1 MSDPQSKPSSAR
13 PSKVTLAAS
22 LGGVSCVVLIFSLFD
37 TLTRLRGVEMRDE
50 ITKSLSEPPFD
61 TLAASTADVLAVMR
75 VMAFFAGG
83 LAAAGAVLAV
93 YVARRH
99 QGARVGFSVIA
110 ALLLLTTP
118 VAGMLTFLVGI
129 AAVLLWTEP
138 ARAWFA
144 GRDPARSQ
152 ADRRQEVLMSAG
164 KSPQDGPT
172 GASGWPYGGTG
183 PGSDDGSTTE
193 PGRDVP
199 APPPVEHRS
208 AVVVAA
214 ASPGSAVG
222 LDAAAA
228 LPGCLRC
235 GSGPAVHRRGRR
247 VPGATAC
254 ATAAAAAVVGS
265 RSLRAAASSRP
276 ALRSAAVRPAAYGQ
290 PYGSPYGQPY
300 GQSGYPGP
308 TAVGKRPGTVT
319 TAAVITMVG
328 AALGLLSG
336 VILMAGLSIDPGT
349 LGDEIQADASFQ
361 QLGWDLDQ
369 VLAALWVTSVI
380 LVGWSLSAM
389 VLAIFTLRRHQWARW
404 LLVGSAL
411 ATALLS
417 LVAIASIVS
426 FLPLVMSVAT
436 VILLFTGGANAWFAG
451 RDPRTPP
458 SGPQWSS
465 SPGPW

>member
-1 MSDPQSKPSSAR
+1 VSDPQSKPSSAR

-93 YVARRH
+93 FVARRH

-129 AAVLLWTEP
+129 AAVLLWSEP
-138 ARAWFA
+138 SRAWFS

-164 KSPQDGPT
+164 KSPQDGPP
-172 GASGWPYGGTG
+172 GASGWPYGATG
-183 PGSDDGSTTE
+183 PGSDEGSSE

-199 APPPVEHRS
+199 PAPPS
-208 AVVVAA
+208 TAA
-214 ASPGSAVG
+214 PPWSSQPPQPPQSDSPQPPPYPGAYGAGQEQSPGEGAPPAEPPPTQPQQPQQPWSAP
-222 LDAAAA
+222 A
-228 LPGCLRC
+228 
-235 GSGPAVHRRGRR
+235 GSGQQAPYGQ
-247 VPGATAC
+247 PYGQQ
-254 ATAAAAAVVGS
+254 
-265 RSLRAAASSRP
+265 P
-276 ALRSAAVRPAAYGQ
+276 YGQ

-300 GQSGYPGP
+300 GSPYGQAGYPGQ
-308 TAVGKRPGTVT
+308 ARNGDKRPGTVT
-319 TAAVITMVG
+319 TAAVLTMVG

-369 VLAALWVTSVI
+369 VLAALWVTAVI

-404 LLVGSAL
+404 LLVGSAT

-417 LVAIASIVS
+417 LVAIASIIS
-426 FLPLVMSVAT
+426 FLPLVLAVVT
-436 VILLFTGGANAWFAG
+436 VILLFTGGANAWFSG

-465 SPGPW
+465 TPGPW